1 MMGSRAFW
9 STQLLGW
16 SLMTASAI
24 GPRLVRDLDR
34 EQAPLDES
42 IAIFGLCVGLG
53 IAASTGLGAL
63 YQALPTRWVTRPGA
77 GLSVAGLYFAASLLL
92 GVPCAYAMR
101 TAWAS
106 TAWQSPGYVDNVYG
120 IMLPFFMFSLFGWSY
135 ILHAVR
141 STQHL
146 HEVRERLLES
156 QAQSKEARLQALRSQ
171 INPHFLFNSLNSV
184 VGLVEVDPGRAKDM
198 LRDLSRLLRTAL
210 ETAEQPTT
218 TLDHEF
224 DFVLRYLQCE
234 QVRFEAELHLRVDID
249 ERITSTPVPSLI
261 LQPLV
266 ENAIKHGMTGRQAL
280 LVELRGQQTGSWLT
294 LEVANTGTLASSAPG
309 STGAGLRLV
318 RERLATR
325 YPRTG
330 ELTLDER
337 DGWVVARITY
347 DTEEQLPDELPW
359 AAK

>member
-1 MMGSRAFW
+1 
-9 STQLLGW
+9 
-16 SLMTASAI
+16 
-24 GPRLVRDLDR
+24 
-34 EQAPLDES
+34 QAPLDES
-42 IAIFGLCVGLG
+42 IAIFVLCVGLG
-53 IAASTGLGAL
+53 VGASTGLGVL
-63 YQALPTRWVTRPGA
+63 YQALPARWVTRPGA
-77 GLSVAGLYFAASLLL
+77 GFRVAGLYFGASLVL

-101 TAWAS
+101 SAWAS
-106 TAWQSPGYVDNVYG
+106 TAWQSPAYVEGAYG
-120 IMLPFFMFSLFGWSY
+120 ITLPFFTFTFFGWSY
-135 ILHAVR
+135 VLHAVR

-146 HEVRERLLES
+146 HDVRERLLES
-156 QAQSKEARLQALRSQ
+156 QALSKEARLQALRSQ

-218 TLDHEF
+218 TLDHEL

-234 QVRFEAELHLRVDID
+234 QVRFDAELHLRVDID
-249 ERITSTPVPSLI
+249 EQLTTTPVPSLI

-266 ENAIKHGMTGRQAL
+266 ENAVKHGMTGTQAV
-280 LVELRGQQTGSWLT
+280 LVELRGRQSGSRLT
-294 LEVANTGTLASSAPG
+294 LEVANTGTLAPSTST

-330 ELTLDER
+330 SLVIDER

-347 DTEEQLPDELPW
+347 DTEERFPEALPR